1 MPLAGYQPPT
11 RTVKIDEHNS
21 FDVRGLGFN
30 DVAVLIRE
38 HFPDLEALAG
48 LFVNEEPLEMD
59 NLMPLA
65 QSLISNAPGF
75 VANVI
80 ALAAGEGDASDA
92 ERLPA
97 SVQLQALFDIGD
109 LTFTE
114 VGSVKKAMGL
124 VAAAWKNPKVKHLTK
139 RPTRS

>member
-1 MPLAGYQPPT
+1 MPLAGYQPPKST
-11 RTVKIDEHNS
+11 IKIDETNS
-21 FDVRGLGFN
+21 FEVRGLGLN

-38 HFPDLEALAG
+38 HFPDLEALVA
-48 LFVNEEPLEMD
+48 LFGNVEELEFD
-59 NLMPLA
+59 RLMPLL

-92 ERLPA
+92 EKLPT
-97 SVQLQALFDIGD
+97 SVQLEALFEIGN

-114 VGSVKKAMGL
+114 VGSVKKAVGL
-124 VAAAWKNPKVKHLTK
+124 VAAAWRNPKIKALTKNPA
-139 RPTRS
+139 RG

>member
-1 MPLAGYQPPT
+1 MPLAGYQPPK
-11 RTVKIDEHNS
+11 RTIKIDEQLS
-21 FDVRGLGFN
+21 FEVRGLGFN

-38 HFPDLEALAG
+38 HFPDLEALVA
-48 LFVNEEPLEMD
+48 LFGNVEDLEFD
-59 NLMPLA
+59 RLMPLL

-92 ERLPA
+92 EKLPA
-97 SVQLQALFDIGD
+97 SVQLQALFDIGG

-114 VGSVKKAMGL
+114 VGSVKKALGL
-124 VAAAWKNPKVKHLTK
+124 IAAAWRNPKIKGLTK
-139 RPTRS
+139 KPARG